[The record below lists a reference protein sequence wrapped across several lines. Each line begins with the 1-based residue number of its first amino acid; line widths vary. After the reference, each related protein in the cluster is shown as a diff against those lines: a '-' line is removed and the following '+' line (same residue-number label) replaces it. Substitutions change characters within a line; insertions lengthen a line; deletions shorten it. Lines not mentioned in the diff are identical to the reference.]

1 MVATMI
7 KLVKKEPFDRRG
19 NIMTIVKWDPFRDV
33 ATLQDR
39 INRLFN
45 ESFGQT
51 RDLDDDMRE
60 CAWRPAVDIYETQGE
75 LVFKVELP
83 GIQKE
88 DVSVEVKDNVLTLK
102 GERFPEPQID
112 AENYYR
118 KEICFG
124 TFERSFTLQES
135 ERSFTLQERIQP
147 ELIKATFKDGVLKV
161 KIPRPQVEKPN
172 KITVE
177 VE

>member
-7 KLVKKEPFDRRG
+7 SLVEKEPFDKG
-19 NIMTIVKWDPFRDV
+19 GHIMTIVKWDPFRDV
-33 ATLQDR
+33 TTLQDR

-51 RDLDDDMRE
+51 RDLNDDMKE
-60 CAWRPAVDIYETQGE
+60 CAWRPAVDIYETKGE
-75 LVFKVELP
+75 LVLRAELP

-102 GERFPEPQID
+102 GERFPEPEINE
-112 AENYYR
+112 ENYYR

-124 TFERSFTLQES
+124 TF

-161 KIPRPQVEKPN
+161 KIPRPQIEKPKQIN
-172 KITVE
+172 VE

>member
-7 KLVKKEPFDRRG
+7 SLVKKEPFDKGG

-39 INRLFN
+39 INRLFS

-51 RDLDDDMRE
+51 RDLDDDIKE

-75 LVFKVELP
+75 LILKAELP
-83 GIQKE
+83 GVQKE
-88 DVSVEVKDNVLTLK
+88 DVSVEVKDNVLTLR
-102 GERFPEPQID
+102 GERFPESEVNE
-112 AENYYR
+112 ENYYR

-124 TFERSFTLQES
+124 TF

-147 ELIKATFKDGVLKV
+147 ELIKATFKDGVLK
-161 KIPRPQVEKPN
+161 QVEKS
-172 KITVE
+172 KQITVE